1 MFPRLKRASG
11 TTRTIVTAVVMV
23 FLLSACGFTAP
34 RGNDGFANL
43 DSPGMA
49 DTDRVISLSFGPT
62 ILRFAAKFVDDD
74 PEVQALLKSLDGVRV
89 RIYEVT
95 GDPERITHNFHTMGD
110 KLNNDGWDPVMLVRE
125 EGELVQMFAKPST
138 QGISGL
144 TIFSVDDDEVVVV
157 NIMGDL
163 EPKHY
168 SDVMVALN
176 VEGAPDVEVAAVN

>member
-1 MFPRLKRASG
+1 MVL
-11 TTRTIVTAVVMV
+11 V

-34 RGNDGFANL
+34 RGNEGFANL

-62 ILRFAAKFVDDD
+62 ILRFAAKFMDED

-95 GDPERITHNFHTMGD
+95 GDPERVTHNFHTMGD
-110 KLNNDGWDPVMLVRE
+110 KLNNNGWAPVMLVRE

-157 NIMGDL
+157 NIMGDID
-163 EPKHY
+163 PRQY
-168 SDVMVALN
+168 GDVMLALD
-176 VEGAPDVEVAAVN
+176 VDHAPDVQVATIN